1 MTDNEKKRDEDL
13 KRAAVE
19 FFAAKVSQ
27 GYTPEQATLMLHE
40 RFHQVRKAAGNFGSL
55 GRPKSATRSV
65 ISAGS
70 IRGLRLK
77 TA

>member
-13 KRAAVE
+13 QHAAEE

-40 RFHQVRKAAGNFGSL
+40 RFHQVRKA
-55 GRPKSATRSV
+55 
-65 ISAGS
+65 I
-70 IRGLRLK
+70 LRVGP
-77 TA
+77 